1 MKRAILAAA
10 IGVAYIL
17 WRVGMPT
24 VLPAPTPTPTPSAPF
39 SDVAALAA
47 SMAAED
53 RIALAQA
60 YEILSR
66 SIAANPVNEPV
77 FPDTAAVRRA
87 HRAALFYVW
96 GAVLKNKAG
105 EVAGLREALEGAV
118 AQRIGTDDVPLN
130 PELQK
135 DTAKA
140 FADLASSF
148 R

>member
-1 MKRAILAAA
+1 MKRAIIAAV

-17 WRVGMPT
+17 YRVGMPT
-24 VLPAPTPTPTPSAPF
+24 VLPAPTPVPTPSAPF
-39 SDVAALAA
+39 ADVAKLAA

-53 RIALAQA
+53 RIALAEA
-60 YEILSR
+60 YGILSR

-87 HRAALFYVW
+87 HRAALLYVW

-105 EVAGLREALEGAV
+105 EVAGLREALEGAL
-118 AQRIGTDDVPLN
+118 AQRIGTEDVPLN
-130 PELQK
+130 PELQSE
-135 DTAKA
+135 TAKA
-140 FADLASSF
+140 FADLDASF